1 MAGPVLWLILG
12 FIFLVK
18 GADWL
23 VSGAS
28 ALARRLGVSDFVIGL
43 TVVAFGTSTP
53 ELFVNILAAVRDS
66 SGIAIGNIVG
76 SNIFN
81 IYVVL
86 GLSTLIYPLAVSR
99 GTVWKEIP
107 MSLVTALF
115 LFVLLGD
122 TALFGAEKTIL
133 GRIDAAI
140 LLAGFAGFLLYTVF
154 VASRVPG
161 LEEQTPHPGYG
172 LGRVAL
178 YCGIGLAALVLG
190 GRWVVLSATEIAG
203 KLGISDAVIGLTV
216 VAVGTSLP
224 ELVTSLVAAWKK
236 NAEIAVGNVVGSNIF
251 NVLFILGTTGLIR
264 PLTLQDAALLDQG
277 VMILGHVLL
286 FLFMFTGKRR
296 KLDRWE
302 GAVFILFYIGYVS
315 YQVKRVVGG

>member
-1 MAGPVLWLILG
+1 MTAVLWLILG
-12 FIFLVK
+12 FVLLVK

-53 ELFVNILAAVRDS
+53 ELFVNILAAFRDS

-107 MSLVTALF
+107 MSLLTALL

-122 TALFGAEKTIL
+122 MVLFGSEKTIL
-133 GRIDAAI
+133 GRADSAI
-140 LLAGFAGFLLYTVF
+140 LLTGFGGFLLYTIL
-154 VASRVPG
+154 VASKVPG
-161 LEEQTPHPGYG
+161 LEDQTPHPGYG
-172 LGRVAL
+172 MVRAILN
-178 YCGIGLAALVLG
+178 CGIGLTALVLG
-190 GRWVVLSATEIAG
+190 GRWVVFSATEIAET
-203 KLGISDAVIGLTV
+203 LGISDAIIGLTV

-251 NVLFILGTTGLIR
+251 NILLILGTTGLIR
-264 PLTLQDAALLDQG
+264 PLTLQDAALPDQG
-277 VMILGHVLL
+277 VMILGQLLL

-302 GAVFILFYIGYVS
+302 GAIFVLIYVGFLL
-315 YQVKRVVGG
+315 YQVKKAVGG